1 MLAVPA
7 LRSVVVQGIL
17 LRQECYC
24 GIAIL
29 HND

>member
-7 LRSVVVQGIL
+7 LRSAVVRAIMLWQKW
-17 LRQECYC
+17 YC

-29 HND
+29 HTD